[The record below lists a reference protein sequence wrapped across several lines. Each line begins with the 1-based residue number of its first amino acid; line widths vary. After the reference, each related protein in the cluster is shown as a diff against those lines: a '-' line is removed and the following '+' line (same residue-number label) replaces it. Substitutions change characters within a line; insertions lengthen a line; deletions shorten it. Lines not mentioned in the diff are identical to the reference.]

1 MTQLTLPPAR
11 RYAGSFSNVTFSSN
25 PRADIMRRDPWFRLV
40 FCCAALL
47 LLIGCT
53 GDTPPGAAGAG
64 GKSGATGSNA
74 GGNSATPGDF
84 KIVILTNG
92 SSPFWDACDRGLKDA
107 GNELG
112 VRVELVRNDATE
124 GGQIR
129 RLEQLATQNDVKG
142 IGVSVLESQASG
154 VVEQMQALRAKGI
167 KVITVDSDGPPE
179 GREAFVGTNNLEAGR
194 ELGRLAAQ
202 LRPGGGKAVA
212 FVGIL
217 GAQNAQERIKG
228 LGEGLG
234 KKIELVDS
242 MEDGVNESKARNNVT
257 AAIQNHPDVNILA
270 GIWSYNAPAITDVIS
285 ASGRRKDFTIVA
297 FDAEPSAIGAM
308 DQGLIDAMV
317 VQNPYEMGYTG
328 VKLLHRLI
336 TGDKDGAEELL
347 KGGDVIDTGLKVIV
361 PDENSPVKSKFRMTL
376 EKFKGWLAEK
386 GLEGS

>member
-1 MTQLTLPPAR
+1 
-11 RYAGSFSNVTFSSN
+11 
-25 PRADIMRRDPWFRLV
+25 MRRDLSFRLV
-40 FCCAALL
+40 CCCTAALL
-47 LLIGCT
+47 LTGCT
-53 GDTPPGAAGAG
+53 GETPT
-64 GKSGATGSNA
+64 GATGSAGKPGATGTNA
-74 GGNSATPGDF
+74 GGNSGSTGDF

-107 GNELG
+107 GKELG

-142 IGVSVLESQASG
+142 IGVSVLESLASG
-154 VVEQMQALRAKGI
+154 VGEQMQALRAKGV
-167 KVITVDSDGPPE
+167 KVITVDSDGPHDA
-179 GREAFVGTNNLEAGR
+179 REAFVGTNNLEAGR
-194 ELGRLAAQ
+194 ELGQIAAQ
-202 LRPGGGKAVA
+202 LRPKGGKAVA

-234 KKIELVDS
+234 KKIDLVDS

-317 VQNPYEMGYTG
+317 VQNPYDMGYTG

-336 TGDKDGAEELL
+336 TGDKAGAEELL
-347 KGGDVIDTGLKVIV
+347 NGSDVIDTGLKVIV
-361 PDENSPVKSKFRMTL
+361 PDENSPVKSKYRMTL
-376 EKFKGWLAEK
+376 EKFKGWLTEK

>member
-1 MTQLTLPPAR
+1 
-11 RYAGSFSNVTFSSN
+11 
-25 PRADIMRRDPWFRLV
+25 MRRDFWLRLALCCV
-40 FCCAALL
+40 ASFCFA
-47 LLIGCT
+47 GCPA
-53 GDTPPGAAGAG
+53 DSPPGGGAAGGAGAG
-64 GKSGATGSNA
+64 GKSGATG
-74 GGNSATPGDF
+74 DF
-84 KIVILTNG
+84 KIVILTNS

-107 GNELG
+107 GQELG

-154 VVEQMQALRAKGI
+154 VLEQMQALRAKGV
-167 KVITVDSDGPPE
+167 KVITVDSDGPRE

-202 LRPGGGKAVA
+202 LRPDGGKAVA

-217 GAQNAQERIKG
+217 GAQNAQERIQG
-228 LGEGLG
+228 LKEGLG

-242 MEDGVNESKARNNVT
+242 MEDSVNESKARNNVT

-270 GIWSYNAPAITDVIS
+270 GIWSYNAPAITDVVS
-285 ASGRRKDFTIVA
+285 AAGRRKDFTIVA

-317 VQNPYEMGYTG
+317 VQDPYQMGYTG

-336 TGDKDGAEELL
+336 TGDKAGAEELL
-347 KGGDVIDTGLKVIV
+347 KGSDMIDTGLKVIV
-361 PDENSPVKSKFRMTL
+361 PNDKSPAKSKFRMTL
-376 EKFKGWLAEK
+376 SEFKSWLAEK

>member
-1 MTQLTLPPAR
+1 
-11 RYAGSFSNVTFSSN
+11 
-25 PRADIMRRDPWFRLV
+25 MRRDLWLRMA
-40 FCCAALL
+40 FCCVAPLY
-47 LLIGCT
+47 LIGCA
-53 GDTPPGAAGAG
+53 GDTAPGAAGTGGKPGASGANVG
-64 GKSGATGSNA
+64 GKSG
-74 GGNSATPGDF
+74 SAGDF
-84 KIVILTNG
+84 RIVILTNG

-107 GNELG
+107 GEELG

-129 RLEQLATQNDVKG
+129 RLEQLATQSDVKG
-142 IGVSVLESQASG
+142 VGVSVLEGQASG
-154 VVEQMQALRAKGI
+154 VVEQMQALRAKGV

-202 LRPGGGKAVA
+202 LRPNGGKAVA

-217 GAQNAQERIKG
+217 GAQNAQERIQG
-228 LGEGLG
+228 LKEGLG
-234 KKIELVDS
+234 KGIELVDS
-242 MEDGVNESKARNNVT
+242 MEDAVNESKARNNVT

-285 ASGRRKDFTIVA
+285 ANGRRKDFTIVA
-297 FDAEPSAIGAM
+297 FDAEPNAIVAM

-317 VQNPYEMGYTG
+317 VQNPYDMGYTG

-336 TGDKDGAEELL
+336 TGDKAGVDELL
-347 KGGDVIDTGLKVIV
+347 KGSDVVDTGLKVIV
-361 PDENSPVKSKFRMTL
+361 PNDATPVKSKFRMTL
-376 EKFKGWLAEK
+376 DKFKSWLAEK

>member
-1 MTQLTLPPAR
+1 
-11 RYAGSFSNVTFSSN
+11 
-25 PRADIMRRDPWFRLV
+25 MRRDLWFELV
-40 FCCAALL
+40 FCCAAPMF
-47 LLIGCT
+47 LIGCT

-64 GKSGATGSNA
+64 GKPGATGMNA
-74 GGNSATPGDF
+74 GGNSAAPGDF

-107 GNELG
+107 GRELG

-129 RLEQLATQNDVKG
+129 RLEQLATQDDVKG
-142 IGVSVLESQASG
+142 IGVSVLETLASG
-154 VVEQMQALRAKGI
+154 VGEQMQALRAKGV
-167 KVITVDSDGPPE
+167 KVITVDSDGPHE
-179 GREAFVGTNNLEAGR
+179 AREAFVGTNNLEAGR
-194 ELGRLAAQ
+194 ELGQIAGQ
-202 LRPGGGKAVA
+202 LRPKGGKAVA

-217 GAQNAQERIKG
+217 GADNAKERIKG
-228 LGEGLG
+228 LAEGLG

-270 GIWSYNAPAITDVIS
+270 GIWSYNAPAIADVI
-285 ASGRRKDFTIVA
+285 AAGGRRKDFTIVA

-336 TGDKDGAEELL
+336 TSDKAGADELL

-361 PDENSPVKSKFRMTL
+361 PDDASPVKSKFRMTL
-376 EKFKGWLAEK
+376 EEFKGWLKEK